1 MPSPFRLPFLK
12 SQVERDLDREL
23 THHLELKT
31 ASLMKSGLSPA
42 DARLEAARQ
51 FGDQRASRAACLN
64 IDVSVH
70 NRARRV
76 NAVAELVQDAS
87 FAVRSLRRNM
97 QSSVAMIAILALGIG
112 ATTAVF
118 TLYDAVVLAP
128 LATGDTDRLVWITN
142 KRNDANDGDVTTG
155 AYFAWRGAARTVDQI
170 STVATTSA
178 TLLDDAGPARI
189 EGGVVGQNFLS
200 ALEIRAELGRTFSDQ
215 DFVAGADPVVMVSRN
230 LWRTRLQ
237 GDSGFV
243 GKRISLD
250 GVQRVVVGVMPASA
264 DLFDDGLQF
273 WIPSAL
279 SIASADNF
287 YTSRL
292 QVIGRLRP
300 GVTVSAAEQELSSIL
315 MQADT
320 RPERTSDPVSA
331 RVVRLEAQLG
341 GPFRSRLLL
350 VFAAVACVLAV
361 GCANVASL
369 LLVRGISRQRELS
382 IRASLGASRG
392 RLIRQLLTENVLLAA
407 TAGIIG
413 VVAGQSFLALL
424 KRTLPSG
431 IPHLDTV
438 HINPAALLFALTV
451 TGVCSIVV
459 GLIPALRVS
468 RVDVRSAMQNG
479 ARGTVGG
486 KDRLRRTL
494 MIGEVCVA
502 TMLLVTAGL
511 LTRSALKLDRVPLGF
526 SGDDV
531 LSARVSLPRS
541 RYESPDAIISA
552 ETQLLNELR
561 AANGASTV
569 AMVSRIPLVSL
580 GISYD
585 FGVAGNLTNSEQKVN
600 GAVVLASSEYFN
612 TMRMRLT
619 AGRDFDARDRQ
630 GSPRVA
636 IVNEAMARRL
646 QLDGRAVGARIT
658 GLGDSFND
666 RAGNVAPWEIVG
678 VAADTRDWGS
688 RNASRPQVYLPFAQ
702 TPDEVWEWTNRTSI
716 IVAQNSVT
724 KTGGYSLALA
734 KLQDAVKRVDPA
746 LPLYDVLPMQTRIR
760 SANETERA
768 YTTLLLTLGLAALI
782 LAAAGIYAM
791 ISYAVRQRVP
801 EIGLRVALGATP
813 AHVLRLVLRWTLSA
827 TSVGVVLGLA
837 LSLTFSRVLG
847 NLLFGVAPTDFITLV
862 GAALVMIAT
871 ALITS
876 IAPARRAL
884 AIAPDQALRADV

>member
-1 MPSPFRLPFLK
+1 M
-12 SQVERDLDREL
+12 
-23 THHLELKT
+23 
-31 ASLMKSGLSPA
+31 
-42 DARLEAARQ
+42 
-51 FGDQRASRAACLN
+51 
-64 IDVSVH
+64 
-70 NRARRV
+70 
-76 NAVAELVQDAS
+76 
-87 FAVRSLRRNM
+87 
-97 QSSVAMIAILALGIG
+97 
-112 ATTAVF
+112 
-118 TLYDAVVLAP
+118 
-128 LATGDTDRLVWITN
+128 
-142 KRNDANDGDVTTG
+142 
-155 AYFAWRGAARTVDQI
+155 
-170 STVATTSA
+170 
-178 TLLDDAGPARI
+178 
-189 EGGVVGQNFLS
+189 
-200 ALEIRAELGRTFSDQ
+200 
-215 DFVAGADPVVMVSRN
+215 
-230 LWRTRLQ
+230 
-237 GDSGFV
+237 
-243 GKRISLD
+243 
-250 GVQRVVVGVMPASA
+250 
-264 DLFDDGLQF
+264 
-273 WIPSAL
+273 
-279 SIASADNF
+279 
-287 YTSRL
+287 
-292 QVIGRLRP
+292 
-300 GVTVSAAEQELSSIL
+300 
-315 MQADT
+315 
-320 RPERTSDPVSA
+320 
-331 RVVRLEAQLG
+331 
-341 GPFRSRLLL
+341 
-350 VFAAVACVLAV
+350 
-361 GCANVASL
+361 
-369 LLVRGISRQRELS
+369 
-382 IRASLGASRG
+382 
-392 RLIRQLLTENVLLAA
+392 
-407 TAGIIG
+407 
-413 VVAGQSFLALL
+413 
-424 KRTLPSG
+424 
-431 IPHLDTV
+431 
-438 HINPAALLFALTV
+438 
-451 TGVCSIVV
+451 
-459 GLIPALRVS
+459 
-468 RVDVRSAMQNG
+468 
-479 ARGTVGG
+479 
-486 KDRLRRTL
+486 
-494 MIGEVCVA
+494 
-502 TMLLVTAGL
+502 
-511 LTRSALKLDRVPLGF
+511 
-526 SGDDV
+526 
-531 LSARVSLPRS
+531 SLPRS
-541 RYESPDAIISA
+541 RYESADAIISA

-585 FGVAGNLTNSEQKVN
+585 FDVAGNLTNSEQKVN

-724 KTGGYSLALA
+724 KNGGYSLALA

-847 NLLFGVAPTDFITLV
+847 NLLFGVAPTDSITLV
-862 GAALVMIAT
+862 GAALIMIAT